1 MTCEAFRD
9 RVFDFLEGALAD
21 REAFDAH
28 RAACPRCADVL
39 RGIRENEKL
48 LRASRVPAAPPDL
61 WSRIAEAVA
70 RPAPVRR
77 FRLGPWAAAAALL
90 LGLSAALAGRPAPR
104 PTLRVSFQEESHPG
118 LAAFV
123 PRYEGA
129 DAGLRNE

>member
-1 MTCEAFRD
+1 MTCETFRD
-9 RVFDFLEGALAD
+9 RVFDFLEGSLAD

-39 RGIRENEKL
+39 QGIRENEKL
-48 LRASRVPAAPPDL
+48 LRASRVPAAPAGL

-77 FRLGPWAAAAALL
+77 FRLGPWAAAALLL
-90 LGLSAALAGRPAPR
+90 LGLAAVIGRPAPR
-104 PTLRVSFQEESHPG
+104 PTLQVRFQEETHPG

-129 DAGLRNE
+129 DAGMRNE

>member
-9 RVFDFLEGALAD
+9 RVFDFLEGGLAD

-39 RGIRENEKL
+39 HGIRENEKL
-48 LRASRVPAAPPDL
+48 LRASRVPAAPADL
-61 WSRIAEAVA
+61 WSRIAGAVA

-77 FRLGPWAAAAALL
+77 FRLGPWAAAAAALL
-90 LGLSAALAGRPAPR
+90 LGLAAAIGRPAPR
-104 PTLRVSFQEESHPG
+104 PALQVRFQEESHPG

-123 PRYEGA
+123 PRYEAA

>member
-1 MTCEAFRD
+1 MTCEEFRD
-9 RVFDFLEGALAD
+9 RVFDFLEGGLSD

-39 RGIRENEKL
+39 RGIQENEKI
-48 LRASRVPAAPPDL
+48 LRASRVPAAPADL

-90 LGLSAALAGRPAPR
+90 LLGLAAVIGRPAPR
-104 PTLRVSFQEESHPG
+104 PTLKIEFRDAKDPG

-123 PRYEGA
+123 PRYEPA
-129 DAGLRNE
+129 ERNE